1 MAKATIYQDIS
12 KSSELFYHLNDVI
25 CVDDKCELEDLS
37 NETIISEAKYVL
49 SKYVGGIGFGHEE
62 DFDGENGEEAYKEA
76 KQNVKAIT
84 AFIKKWEG
92 K

>member
-1 MAKATIYQDIS
+1 MAKATIYSDIY
-12 KSSELFYHLNDVI
+12 KSDELFHHLHDVI
-25 CVDDKCELEDLS
+25 CADDECELIDLS
-37 NETIISEAKYVL
+37 HKTIIHEARYVL
-49 SKYVGGIGFGHEE
+49 SKYTGGLGFSHEE